1 MVQIYNTNM
10 NMKTMVW
17 GVFWDYGRSN
27 LYIIDRDF
35 KSKKHGYSAE
45 SYLEVLE
52 AEISLIFEDLEPGYE
67 FIQDNIFI
75 YIARKVKAW
84 FLEYNIPIILN

>member
-27 LYIIDRDF
+27 LYIINRDF
-35 KSKKHGYSAE
+35 KSKKYKHSAE
-45 SYLEVLE
+45 SYLETLE
-52 AEISLIFEDLEPGYE
+52 AEIGLIFEDLELGYE
-67 FIQDNIFI
+67 FM
-75 YIARKVKAW
+75 
-84 FLEYNIPIILN
+84 